1 MPASDSKLFLTG
13 CMGGFWIYACTS
25 GENVDSGCGYNPL
38 SVQNATLTISAKRLS
53 VKMQR
58 IAHFD

>member
-25 GENVDSGCGYNPL
+25 GENADSGVVTTHYPSKTPL
-38 SVQNATLTISAKRLS
+38 
-53 VKMQR
+53 
-58 IAHFD
+58 